1 MEMIRNKTE
10 ISGNSFQGLPENEG
24 LSKRTFLKIAA
35 FASLGMV
42 PFLNTCGI
50 SNSSDTNQ
58 GPTKKP
64 GNPASNGSA
73 PRVAR
78 PAIDLAAPKKIE
90 TATFAL
96 G

>member
-10 ISGNSFQGLPENEG
+10 ISENYFQGLPENEG
-24 LSKRTFLKIAA
+24 LSKRTFLKIVA

-50 SNSSDTNQ
+50 INSADTNQ
-58 GPTKKP
+58 GPVKKP
-64 GNPASNGSA
+64 DTPIKNGSV
-73 PRVAR
+73 PQVAR
-78 PAIDLAAPKKIE
+78 PPIDLAAPKKIE

>member
-1 MEMIRNKTE
+1 MNRNRTE
-10 ISGNSFQGLPENEG
+10 ISENYFLGLPENEG

-35 FASLGMV
+35 FASLGMA

-50 SNSSDTNQ
+50 SNSADTNQ
-58 GPTKKP
+58 GPAKKP
-64 GNPASNGSA
+64 DSPIRNGSA
-73 PRVAR
+73 PMVAR
-78 PAIDLAAPKKIE
+78 PPMDIAAPTKIE